1 MDFYGVV
8 MARRTVRDFEDR
20 PVPRDVLE
28 RIVGAGLKA
37 PSNNHMREWDF
48 IVLEDPKARMN
59 AIRMVRGDLGKAES
73 EAIIDAWGLTDED
86 QRAMYLD
93 GIPKQHRMLLTAGC
107 LILPLFRQPGPLLQP
122 DSLSALNGFASV
134 WCCIENM
141 LLAAA
146 AEGLYGVTR
155 IPFDAEIAHLKTT
168 LNVPEGYEIACYL
181 ALGYPS
187 KDRPALSQ
195 TKVSARDKIH
205 IDKW

>member
-155 IPFDAEIAHLKTT
+155 IPFDAEIAHLKAT